1 MGAKMKTILL
11 FLLLTAVQLTAADQY
26 ILLGWNDLGMHC
38 ANKDFQNLCILPPY
52 NNLTTQ
58 VIRKGDQS
66 RFPQLMATNLHVT
79 YEVPGNTYSVG
90 KTNFWSY
97 EDKLFGVQLQD
108 NVGLTGK
115 GLTGE
120 MDPHLDYFEAVGIPA
135 TPYNDADLL
144 HESPY
149 QLALMKVYDAQN
161 NLLATTQNVIPVSN
175 EINCVSSGCHSN
187 ETDILNEHEK
197 EGGFN
202 PANRPILCAEC
213 HASAALSKPGKA
225 GMPSLSQAV
234 HGKHRDLTNDCY
246 RCHPGTNTKCLR
258 DIMFSKGLK
267 CQDCHGSVA
276 NVATTIQNGRRPWL
290 DEPKCGASSC
300 HGPNFSE
307 QPNTLFRMSRGHGN
321 LYCSACHGSPHA
333 IVPTIE
339 ANDNLQNLT
348 LQGQSGVLKDC
359 KVCHGITPSGNGPH
373 NITVPVELVSFSAM
387 PQNNSIRLTWA
398 VTMMFDLYGFEI
410 QRTQGNE
417 EFKIIGFISAGSNSW
432 DIDNYLFE
440 DSDVLAGE
448 TYVYRLR
455 MIDRDGSFTL
465 SDSRSVSTSIP
476 QKHKLLASYPNPFN
490 SQTRIRFELSS
501 QEDVQLLIYDM
512 NGRLVR
518 RLVEKQFSA
527 GMHEIAWDGLS
538 EYGRTTP
545 SGIYMVRMTISQ
557 SSFEQKLAMLK

>member
-1 MGAKMKTILL
+1 MKTTL
-11 FLLLTAVQLTAADQY
+11 FFVLLTAFQLAAADQY

-38 ANKDFQNLCILPPY
+38 ANKDFQNMSILPPY
-52 NNLTTQ
+52 NTLTAQ
-58 VIRKGDQS
+58 VIRRGDGS
-66 RFPQLMATNLHVT
+66 RFPQLMTANLHIT
-79 YEVPGNTYSVG
+79 YEIPGNTYSVG

-97 EDKLFGVQLQD
+97 EDKLFGVQLPD
-108 NVGLTGK
+108 NIGLTGK
-115 GLTGE
+115 GLTGQ
-120 MDPHLDYFEAVGIPA
+120 MDAHPDYFDAVGIPV
-135 TPYNDADLL
+135 TPYTDADLV

-161 NLLATTQNVIPVSN
+161 TLLAATQNVIPVSN
-175 EINCVSSGCHSN
+175 EINCVSSNCHPN
-187 ETDILNEHEK
+187 ETHILNEHEN

-213 HASAALSKPGKA
+213 HASAALGKLGKPGI
-225 GMPSLSQAV
+225 PSLSQAV
-234 HGKHRDLTNDCY
+234 HGKHKNRTNDCY

-258 DIMFSKGLK
+258 DVMYSKGMT

-276 NVATTIQNGRRPWL
+276 NVSETIKTGRRPWL

-348 LQGQSGVLKDC
+348 LQGQAGVLKDC

-373 NITVPVELVSFSAM
+373 NITVPVELLSFSAM
-387 PQNNSIRLTWA
+387 PQSGSIRLTWT

-410 QRTQGNE
+410 QRTQGKE
-417 EFKIIGFISAGSNSW
+417 EFKVIGFITAKGDSP
-432 DIDNYLFE
+432 DMDNYTFE
-440 DSDVLAGE
+440 DKHVLAGE
-448 TYVYRLR
+448 TYIYRLR
-455 MIDRDGSFTL
+455 MIDRDGSFSL
-465 SDSRSVSTSIP
+465 SDSRNVSALTP
-476 QKHKLLASYPNPFN
+476 QNHKLLASYPNPFN

-501 QEDVQLLIYDM
+501 QEDIQLLIYDM

-518 RLVEKQFSA
+518 HLAEQPFSA
-527 GMHEIAWDGLS
+527 GAHEIVWDGLS
-538 EYGRTTP
+538 EYGRTAP
-545 SGIYMVRMTISQ
+545 SGIYVVKLMTLQ
-557 SSFEQKLAMLK
+557 SSFEQKLTMLK